1 MPLGVSEKVQDFSRV
16 FQGCYGFESLLLALI
31 AATRAEGELAP
42 YRIGSFIF
50 RYYSL
55 LAWEGNDL

>member
-31 AATRAEGELAP
+31 AATRAEGELVKF
-42 YRIGSFIF
+42 YTVEL
-50 RYYSL
+50 L
-55 LAWEGNDL
+55 LAMNI